1 MRRGR
6 KHQEMKRLPLYDF
19 HFSDFLGIITE
30 KSCLHD
36 LAYYVDYEALREP
49 LMVPE
54 HLGGLPRG
62 IRGNISKCSGY

>member
-1 MRRGR
+1 MRLGR
-6 KHQEMKRLPLYDF
+6 EHQENKRLPLYDF
-19 HFSDFLGIITE
+19 DFSDFLGMTTE
-30 KSCLHD
+30 SLDQDD

-62 IRGNISKCSGY
+62 IRGKY